1 MKYCNAGTHHIWLRS
16 GTQMDM
22 AQLCCSV
29 KKPMQNRTDLPK
41 TSDFLTVMKSP
52 DWINKYK
59 QLETGPLDNGVCDK
73 CVTDES
79 WTNLSQRKKINQLTK
94 DGRFFLKID
103 FSNKCNLKC
112 VMCNSKRSTAWLK
125 DEQKLSVLW
134 PEMEFAQTPAG
145 DMDENF
151 WLDLPCDF
159 WENVGAVE
167 VSGGEPLYHSQF
179 IDFLE
184 FLVTWNPNRLIRIIT
199 NGTLLDDRILKVL
212 DKFTR
217 VEILVSVDGWQD
229 DIYQYARG
237 GKQHELPKV
246 KENIL
251 RLFGVVSKT
260 SIVDTNHPITY
271 DQKPIARQWLRDQGI
286 STISH
291 QQDFCTEPGYMDSRR
306 VLPSHIYEHGEKS
319 LEKQLEFKKYIL
331 ALDKIRGTDIL
342 KVRPEFE
349 TWFTD
354 LEKVK

>member
-1 MKYCNAGTHHIWLRS
+1 MKYCNAGTHHIYLRS
-16 GTQMDM
+16 GADKDQG
-22 AQLCCSV
+22 QLCCSV
-29 KKPMQNRTDLPK
+29 LNPKKNRVNLTK
-41 TSDFLTVMKSP
+41 TSSFLTAMQSL

-59 QLETGPLDNGVCDK
+59 QLETGPLDDGVCNK

-79 WTNLSQRKKINQLTK
+79 WSNLSQRKKINQLTI

-125 DEQKLSVLW
+125 DEQKLNGLLPTWDFDEEPS
-134 PEMEFAQTPAG
+134 QN
-145 DMDENF
+145 MDTNF
-151 WLDLPCDF
+151 WLEMPIDF
-159 WENVGAVE
+159 WKNLGAIE

-184 FLVTWNPNRLIRIIT
+184 FLIEYVPNMLLRIIT
-199 NGTLLDDRILKVL
+199 NGTLLDDRILKIL
-212 DKFTR
+212 DRFTR
-217 VEILVSVDGWQD
+217 AEILISVDGWQD
-229 DIYQYARG
+229 NIYQYARG

-251 RLFGVVSKT
+251 RFFGVVSKT
-260 SIVDTNHPITY
+260 SIVDTNHCITY
-271 DQKPIARQWLRDQGI
+271 DQKPIAQQWLRDQGI

-291 QQDFCTEPGYMDSRR
+291 QQDFCTSPGYMDSRR
-306 VLPSHIYEHGEKS
+306 VLPSYIYEHGEKS
-319 LEKQLEFKKYIL
+319 LEKQLEFKTYIL
-331 ALDKIRGTDIL
+331 ALDKIRGTDIF

-349 TWFTD
+349 TWFSD